1 MPGIDYEAFEDEW
14 DDEPRRPDRRRGL
27 ADYSDRAQEKVREG
41 EVARVLGLG
50 RGTVD
55 ILFDGEAMQA
65 RYAGSMRGTK
75 VAVGD
80 EVRIRAPRH
89 ETDVARIQE
98 LLPRSTELTRTP
110 EDVGDDTEL
119 VVVAN
124 VDQVAVVIAADNLD
138 SGFRFADRVLIAASA
153 GGIVPMIVVNR
164 VDLVE
169 DDPTALVRDRFRHQ
183 ELATFVT
190 SAATGRGVEELLA
203 ALDGHWTAFTG
214 HSGVGKSTLTNAL
227 IADADQSTGRLGTRG
242 GRHTTVAALALSL
255 PGGGWLVDTPGVRSF
270 GLAAVPIEDLAS
282 HVPELADLECH
293 LDPCLHDGE
302 KGCLI
307 DEADIHPER
316 LASYLRLLHS
326 LQTEF

>member
-14 DDEPRRPDRRRGL
+14 EDEPRPPDRRRGF
-27 ADYSDRAQEKVREG
+27 ADYSDRAKERIRDND
-41 EVARVLGLG
+41 VARVLGLG

-55 ILFDGEAMQA
+55 ILLEDEPMQA

-80 EVRIRAPRH
+80 EVRVRPPRH

-98 LLPRSTELTRTP
+98 LLPRRTELTRTP
-110 EDVGDDTEL
+110 EDTGDDTEL

-124 VDQVAVVIAADNLD
+124 VEQVAVVIAADNLD

-153 GGIVPMIVVNR
+153 GGIVPLIVVNR
-164 VDLVE
+164 VDLVD
-169 DDPTALVRDRFRHQ
+169 DDPSELVHDRFRHQ
-183 ELATFVT
+183 QLATFVT
-190 SAATGRGVEELLA
+190 SAATGRGVVELSA
-203 ALDGHWTAFTG
+203 ALDGRWTAFTG

-227 IADADQSTGRLGTRG
+227 IDDADQTTGRLGTRG

-270 GLAAVPIEDLAS
+270 GLAAVPIDDLAA
-282 HVPELADLECH
+282 HVPELADLECF

-302 KGCLI
+302 TGCLV

-326 LQTEF
+326 LQTE